1 VSATPNEREN
11 DMSIIAEIKGRNAY
25 ELARDADT
33 LSPDTSE
40 SAGAKFLLSVRDSV
54 IERVEWLVDN
64 DGLSLVEAAE
74 EVRDGDAIGEIADGA
89 PSVYTH
95 QVWTEFLDL
104 GGYREDL
111 EPHDLNVDDLSK
123 IPGIA
128 LYHIAYR
135 LASTLLEEIADSE

>member
-1 VSATPNEREN
+1 
-11 DMSIIAEIKGRNAY
+11 MSILEDIKGRHVY
-25 ELARDADT
+25 SLAADAETLDPDGEDSPGARLLSGVRDA
-33 LSPDTSE
+33 
-40 SAGAKFLLSVRDSV
+40 V
-54 IERVEWLVDN
+54 IEAVEWRVEN
-64 DGLSLVEAAE
+64 DGLSLTEAAE
-74 EVRDGDAIGEIADGA
+74 EVRDGDALGEIADGA

-135 LASTLLEEIADSE
+135 LASVLLEEIADSE

>member
-1 VSATPNEREN
+1 
-11 DMSIIAEIKGRNAY
+11 MSIIEDIKGRHIFS
-25 ELARDADT
+25 LARDAET
-33 LSPDTSE
+33 LDPDGEDSP
-40 SAGAKFLLSVRDSV
+40 GARLLSSVRDSV
-54 IERVEWLVDN
+54 IEAVEWKVEN
-64 DGLSLVEAAE
+64 DELTPAEAAE
-74 EVRDGDAIGEIADGA
+74 EVRDGDELGQIADSA

-111 EPHDLNVDDLSK
+111 EAHELNLDDLSK

-135 LASTLLEEIADSE
+135 LASVLLEEIADSE

>member
-1 VSATPNEREN
+1 
-11 DMSIIAEIKGRNAY
+11 MSILDDIKGRHVY
-25 ELARDADT
+25 GLAADAET
-33 LSPDTSE
+33 LDPDGEDSP
-40 SAGAKFLLSVRDSV
+40 GARLLASVRDAV
-54 IERVEWLVDN
+54 VEAVEWRVEN

-74 EVRDGDAIGEIADGA
+74 DVRDGDAIGEIADGA

-128 LYHIAYR
+128 LYHIAWR
-135 LASTLLEEIADSE
+135 LASVLLEEIADSE

>member
-1 VSATPNEREN
+1 
-11 DMSIIAEIKGRNAY
+11 MSILEDIKGRHVY
-25 ELARDADT
+25 SLARDAET
-33 LSPDTSE
+33 LDPDGEDSP
-40 SAGAKFLLSVRDSV
+40 GARLLSSVRDSV
-54 IERVEWLVDN
+54 IEAVEYKVSE
-64 DGLSLVEAAE
+64 GLTLVEAAE
-74 EVRDGDAIGEIADGA
+74 DVRDGDELGEIADGA

-111 EPHDLNVDDLSK
+111 EPHDLNVDDLNK